1 MEEERDR
8 DGGNEQGMRKNP
20 KKKKKKKSERR
31 REDFP
36 GGPVIK
42 NSSVNAG
49 DIGSIPGL
57 GRFHMPRDN

>member
-8 DGGNEQGMRKNP
+8 DGGKEQGMRKNP
-20 KKKKKKKSERR
+20 KKKKKKSERR